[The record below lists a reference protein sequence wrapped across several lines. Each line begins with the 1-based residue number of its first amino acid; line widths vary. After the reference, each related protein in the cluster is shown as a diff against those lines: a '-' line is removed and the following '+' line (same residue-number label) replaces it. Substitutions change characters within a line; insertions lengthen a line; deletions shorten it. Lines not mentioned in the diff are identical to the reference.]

1 MSSRGLVGALEI
13 GGTHVTAALVS
24 IGDRAVDAA
33 SVRRHELAPDGTRAE
48 LVRSIVGAA
57 RRLARPEIA
66 RWSVATPGPFDYAN
80 GIALIRG
87 LAKLETLYGV
97 DLRAELS
104 AALGVRPRD
113 VSFLNDAHAFLIGEA
128 WTGAARGHARA
139 MGVTLGTGLGSAFMS
154 RGEIV
159 SADPHVIPP
168 EGRLDL
174 VPFRGIPV
182 EDTLS
187 RRGLRAAYGDDGPE
201 VVEIARR
208 ARDGERHATE
218 VLQRFGV
225 GLGEFLAP
233 WVERFAPTCVVLG
246 GSIARSWDLWA
257 EEFRAACSPD
267 MGLASYGIAEHLDE
281 APLLG
286 AAFDAARTAELSRGE
301 PVERDGGGPGL
312 VG

>member
-1 MSSRGLVGALEI
+1 MRGV
-13 GGTHVTAALVS
+13 
-24 IGDRAVDAA
+24 
-33 SVRRHELAPDGTRAE
+33 
-48 LVRSIVGAA
+48 
-57 RRLARPEIA
+57 
-66 RWSVATPGPFDYAN
+66 
-80 GIALIRG
+80 
-87 LAKLETLYGV
+87 AKLESLYGV

-104 AALGVRPRD
+104 AALTVRPQD
-113 VSFLNDAHAFLIGEA
+113 ITFLNDAEAFLIGEA
-128 WTGAARGHARA
+128 WTGAARGHSTT
-139 MGVTLGTGLGSAFMS
+139 MGVTLGTGLGSAFMAG
-154 RGEIV
+154 GEV
-159 SADPHVIPP
+159 VRAAPHVIPP

-174 VPFRGIPV
+174 VPFRGAPV

-187 RRGLRAAYGDDGPE
+187 RRGLRAAYGGDSPE

-208 ARDGERHATE
+208 ARGGERHAAE
-218 VLQRFGV
+218 VFRRFGSL
-225 GLGEFLAP
+225 LGEFLAP

-267 MGLASYGIAEHLDE
+267 MDLTWYGVAEHLDE

-286 AAFDAARTAELSRGE
+286 AAYVAAREAGLSGGE